1 VDTEE
6 PEILTDDEK
15 YETKA
20 IAAYL
25 AGDIDAKSL
34 RASLGC
40 SKAHMYRLVRLERDR
55 DANKEPV
62 SKPRP
67 GNNALP
73 AHQRAE
79 IMQIVQAHYSDFG
92 PTFAAEKLSKVHG
105 IRIGVSTLT
114 RWMKQDG
121 FFIPRS
127 ERKPR
132 IFSSR
137 KRRECRGELVQ
148 VDGSYH
154 RWFEKRGPEACLL
167 VFIDDATSELL
178 HLRLVGHENSFEY
191 MRSLR
196 RHILT
201 YGRPLALYS
210 DKHTIFRSPHQD
222 KFGERNPTQFAR
234 ACHRIGIQVIC
245 ANSPQAKGRVER
257 ANRTLQDRL
266 VKEMRL
272 LQISTVEEANFY
284 LERFRHEHNA
294 QFAVPPADPI
304 DAHVPAHN
312 LNLDALLVYTVQRKV
327 FKDLSLS
334 FNKIRFIL
342 EDTAEARK
350 LIGAQVTVATHL
362 DGNVEIVFDDVSL
375 PYRTFDK
382 IRRVPETPVVDRK
395 RLGSALALA
404 KCVAAT
410 EPHHFQRNNNMPT
423 GFAEAFPEPDDIRSL
438 ALRQAPTE
446 TRKRY
451 RGRSRGKL
459 HQHPVIVFPDAIV
472 AASKTLSD

>member
-6 PEILTDDEK
+6 PEILIDDER

-20 IAAYL
+20 IAAFL
-25 AGDIDAKSL
+25 VGEIDAKSL
-34 RASLGC
+34 QVSLGC
-40 SKAHMYRLVRLERDR
+40 SKADMYRLVRLERDR
-55 DANKEPV
+55 AVDNEPV

-79 IMQIVQAHYSDFG
+79 IMQIMQACYSDFG

-114 RWMKQDG
+114 RWMKEDG
-121 FFIPRS
+121 LFIPRS

-154 RWFEKRGPEACLL
+154 RWFEKRGPETCLL
-167 VFIDDATSELL
+167 VFIDDATSELP

-210 DKHTIFRSPHQD
+210 DKHTIFRSPHKD

-272 LQISTVEEANFY
+272 LQISTIEEANFY
-284 LERFRHEHNA
+284 LERDRQEHNA
-294 QFAVPPADPI
+294 QFALQAASPI
-304 DAHVPAHN
+304 DAHVPAHH
-312 LNLDALLVYTVQRKV
+312 LNLDALLVYTVERKV

-334 FNKIRFIL
+334 FNKVRLIL
-342 EDTAEARK
+342 EDTPESRK
-350 LIGAQVTVATHL
+350 LIGARVTVAVHL
-362 DGNVEIVFDDVSL
+362 EGNVEIVFDDMSL

-404 KCVAAT
+404 KCIADT
-410 EPHHFQRNNNMPT
+410 EPHHFQRNNDMPT
-423 GFAEAFPEPDDIRSL
+423 GFAGAFPEPDDIRSL
-438 ALRQAPTE
+438 ALRQAPAE
-446 TRKRY
+446 MRRHH

-459 HQHPVIVFPDAIV
+459 HQHPVIVFPDSIIAV
-472 AASKTLSD
+472 SKKLSD